1 MLLLRCHGAIPFDFF
16 IDDLLDGKEGPIS
29 EVTCDILQVRELLP
43 AWRVVLLFKGTLTR
57 WRSRLTGTSAS
68 LKMSNANS
76 CTQERITPH
85 NTASREPT
93 EQGTILQKRTH
104 TSWQPIN

>member
-29 EVTCDILQVRELLP
+29 KVTYILQVRELLL
-43 AWRVVLLFKGTLTR
+43 AWRVELLFKGTLTR

-85 NTASREPT
+85 NAASREST
-93 EQGTILQKRTH
+93 EQGIILQKRTH
-104 TSWQPIN
+104 TSCQPIN